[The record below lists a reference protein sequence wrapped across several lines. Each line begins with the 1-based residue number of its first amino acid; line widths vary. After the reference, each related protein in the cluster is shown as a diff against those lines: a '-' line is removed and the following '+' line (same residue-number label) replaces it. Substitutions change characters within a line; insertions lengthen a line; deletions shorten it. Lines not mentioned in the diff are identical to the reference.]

1 MQFLP
6 LTEIAPAIQAHV
18 RTLRNHEHRLT
29 VYDGQAWGEL
39 YDLKNDPL
47 ELRNLWNDGA
57 SQALRARLMEAL
69 VQSLMAAADTSPY
82 PAASA

>member
-1 MQFLP
+1 
-6 LTEIAPAIQAHV
+6 
-18 RTLRNHEHRLT
+18 HEHRLT

-39 YDLKNDPL
+39 YDLKNDPM

-82 PAASA
+82 PVASA